1 MTNNFRKLL
10 ASLACLAST
19 FSAPAFATLVVF
31 DHNLMSLQGSAKMV
45 GSDLQLNW
53 GTGEVSSAWLLKPI
67 STANSFSAQFSF
79 SMRGHDN
86 GFAPKGDGFAFALQG
101 WSNAALGRG
110 GGDVGYGGLFGGAV
124 GSVIQTW
131 DNCRIGLDTTGNP
144 YNAPKSPVRGDG
156 CIAIQRG
163 LQNLHYDATAHML
176 SLSGLF
182 HFYDDDDGY
191 DISLT
196 QSVYVDLAARYGR
209 YLYAGFTGGTGIVQ
223 ADQRIHSFR
232 FTVDTPDPVPD
243 PEPDPTPVPVP
254 VPSLV
259 SEPSPLAL
267 LAMGLGLLGFV
278 SRRRTVRQV

>member
-1 MTNNFRKLL
+1 MKNNLRKFL

-19 FSAPAFATLVVF
+19 LSTPAFAELVVF

-53 GTGEVSSAWLLKPI
+53 GTGEVSSAWLLMPI

-101 WSNAALGRG
+101 WDSAALGRG

-144 YNAPKSPVRGDG
+144 YNAPKSPVKGDACVLLYSG
-156 CIAIQRG
+156 S
-163 LQNLHYDATAHML
+163 QNLHYDAMTHML
-176 SLSGLF
+176 SLTGLF
-182 HFYDDDDGY
+182 HFFEDDDV
-191 DISLT
+191 SLT
-196 QSVYVDLAARYGR
+196 QSVYIDLAARFGHYF
-209 YLYAGFTGGTGIVQ
+209 YAGFTGGTGIVQ

-232 FTVDTPDPVPD
+232 FTVEPT
-243 PEPDPTPVPVP
+243 PEPKPEPTP
-254 VPSLV
+254 V
-259 SEPSPLAL
+259 SEPSLLAL
-267 LAMGLGLLGFV
+267 LAMGLGLLGLV
-278 SRRRTVRQV
+278 SHRRKLPKF